1 MLKNMSAIEY
11 TNDGFRL
18 SLEPLEIE
26 GRTSSIAF
34 SIEIELKTKPDDN
47 PLSQSMK
54 FNYPHVW
61 IETDELD
68 RFEKELSQIQEA
80 TLRDMSDYVLFAV
93 RGSDAS
99 TELEINPRD
108 ERMSS
113 SAANINSILL
123 LAPRVKKGLANTFK
137 EYPKWW

>member
-1 MLKNMSAIEY
+1 MVEDMSTIEY

-26 GRTSSIAF
+26 ERTSSIAF

-47 PLSQSMK
+47 PLFQCMK
-54 FNYPHVW
+54 FNYLHVW

-80 TLRDMSDYVLFAV
+80 NLRDVGDYVLFAV
-93 RGSDAS
+93 RESDAS

-113 SAANINSILL
+113 SAASINSTLL
-123 LAPRVKKGLANTFK
+123 LAPEVKKALANAFK